1 MVTFAQLLL
10 SGVAMGFLYGLIAVG
25 LTLIWNTTSMIS
37 FANDKVIL
45 ISSYLFAITFMS
57 VFGVAISSVLTLILI
72 GAFGVVI
79 GIIIFIPLRHKEHL
93 TSIMA
98 TIMLGKIILEATRL
112 NYGATSLSLKG
123 FLAGQ
128 FQIGEVVTAKAYIY
142 IIIAGVIVAATLQIM
157 ISFTKP
163 GKAMTCV
170 SVNPTAAA
178 LMGINVKK
186 YMRIASSMSFVIGGI
201 VGILIIPLFD
211 LSLNMTMMIGLKGFA
226 AAVVGGFGS
235 LPGSLAGGIFVGLA
249 ENFGGYAF
257 SAAYKDAIAFIL
269 LIAILM
275 INPKGISGMF
285 NSVAENARLRREAKA
300 AQAFDEAQSES
311 KEVAG

>member
-1 MVTFAQLLL
+1 MVTFAQLLV
-10 SGVAMGFLYGLIAVG
+10 SGIAMGFLYGLIAVG

-45 ISSYLFAITFMS
+45 VSSYLFAITFMT
-57 VFGVAISSVLTLILI
+57 VFGVVISSIITIVVI
-72 GAFGVVI
+72 GAFGVLI
-79 GIIIFIPLRHKEHL
+79 GVIIFIPLRDKEHL

-112 NYGATSLSLKG
+112 HYGATSLSLKG
-123 FLAGQ
+123 FLSGQ
-128 FQIGEVVTAKAYIY
+128 VQIGEVVTAKAYVY
-142 IIIAGVIVAATLQIM
+142 IIIAGVVVAALLQIM
-157 ISFTKP
+157 ISFTKA

-186 YMRIASSMSFVIGGI
+186 YMKFASALSFIIGGI

-211 LSLNMTMMIGLKGFA
+211 LSLNMTLMIGLKGFA

-235 LPGSLAGGIFVGLA
+235 LPGSLAGGIFIGLA
-249 ENFGGYAF
+249 ENFGGFAL
-257 SAAYKDAIAFIL
+257 SAGYKDAIAFIL
-269 LIAILM
+269 LIAFLM
-275 INPKGISGMF
+275 INPKGLSGVYT
-285 NSVAENARLRREAKA
+285 SILEKRRLRKEVKEKATQEPETESIKVAE
-300 AQAFDEAQSES
+300 
-311 KEVAG
+311 